1 MSAPL
6 SGVFGQLGGV
16 LRFEARVFG
25 GQFAVLADVL
35 ADAEAGFGVLLQ
47 NLPIVDLFFH
57 LVALIFDADFLLFA
71 PLRFEAILLL
81 ACFGS

>member
-25 GQFAVLADVL
+25 GQFAVLTDVL
-35 ADAEAGFGVLLQ
+35 TDAEAGFGVFLQ
-47 NLPIVDLFFH
+47 NLPIMCLFFH
-57 LVALIFDADFLLFA
+57 LVALIFDANFLLFA
-71 PLRFEAILLL
+71 SLRFEAIFGL
-81 ACFGS
+81 APFDS